1 MSTRAVRGA
10 DPYTQGR
17 FNPYDQ
23 PERAQCQHINCRPER
38 TWFGRVHQC
47 SDERSWQLIE
57 NIGRYARSCRT
68 SGGEHQKGGVTAL
81 GANGGGIQGKGHL
94 VMIMCCRNL
103 RWHYGQDTWVS
114 KRRHTS
120 PHTWLKFK
128 VDHRKSRPE
137 LTLSVV
143 WWESHKLSHMLTCQH
158 HSCGTISMITHT
170 HTNTHKWGQSAALLE
185 SASHR
190 APGQTW
196 VHWSIWSIPSVLQFW
211 PTPGPKGSYKL
222 VRMAF

>member
-1 MSTRAVRGA
+1 MRAVRGA

-137 LTLSVV
+137 LILSVV

-170 HTNTHKWGQSAALLE
+170 HTQTHTNGGNLLPSWSQLATEPQDRHEFTGASGQSHLYCN
-185 SASHR
+185 S
-190 APGQTW
+190 GQ
-196 VHWSIWSIPSVLQFW
+196 LQAQ
-211 PTPGPKGSYKL
+211 KGL
-222 VRMAF
+222 TN

>member
-1 MSTRAVRGA
+1 MHAVRGA

-68 SGGEHQKGGVTAL
+68 SGGEHQKGGVTTL

-137 LTLSVV
+137 LILSVV

-170 HTNTHKWGQSAALLE
+170 HTQTHTNGGNLLPSWSQLATEPQDRHEFTGASGQSHLYC
-185 SASHR
+185 SS
-190 APGQTW
+190 GQ
-196 VHWSIWSIPSVLQFW
+196 LQAQ
-211 PTPGPKGSYKL
+211 KGL
-222 VRMAF
+222 TN

>member
-1 MSTRAVRGA
+1 MHAVRGA

-81 GANGGGIQGKGHL
+81 GANWGGIQGKGHV

-137 LTLSVV
+137 LILSVV

-170 HTNTHKWGQSAALLE
+170 HTQTHTNGGNLLPSWSQLATEPQDRHEFTGASGQSHLYC
-185 SASHR
+185 SS
-190 APGQTW
+190 GQ
-196 VHWSIWSIPSVLQFW
+196 LQAQ
-211 PTPGPKGSYKL
+211 KGL
-222 VRMAF
+222 TN

>member
-1 MSTRAVRGA
+1 MFTGAVRGA

-17 FNPYDQ
+17 FTPYDQ
-23 PERAQCQHINCRPER
+23 PERAQCHHINWRPER
-38 TWFGRVHQC
+38 TWIGRVHQC

-57 NIGRYARSCRT
+57 NIGSYVWSCWT
-68 SGGEHQKGGVTAL
+68 SGGEHQKGGVTTL

-128 VDHRKSRPE
+128 VDHWKSNQ
-137 LTLSVV
+137 SSSWV
-143 WWESHKLSHMLTCQH
+143 WCDESH
-158 HSCGTISMITHT
+158 
-170 HTNTHKWGQSAALLE
+170 TN
-185 SASHR
+185 SHR
-190 APGQTW
+190 C
-196 VHWSIWSIPSVLQFW
+196 
-211 PTPGPKGSYKL
+211 
-222 VRMAF
+222 